1 MEEQEDM
8 RTTRFMPFLLAL
20 ALSANIAPAFAA
32 NCSLDKFDGPGKLE
46 LSQFRGR
53 VVYVDFW
60 ASWCGPCKQSFPFM
74 NDIKKKYEAKGITV
88 VAISTDEKKA
98 DATEFLKD
106 QSPKFIVA
114 HDADGSCAKTLGVK
128 SMPSSYILGK
138 NGEVI
143 YTHKGFRPSDM
154 AEITKQLDLVSD
166 K

>member
-1 MEEQEDM
+1 M
-8 RTTRFMPFLLAL
+8 RTSRLIPFLLAL
-20 ALSANIAPAFAA
+20 ALGSNSSVALAA
-32 NCSLDKFDGPGKLE
+32 NCALEKFDGPGKLE

-53 VVYVDFW
+53 YVYVDFW

-74 NDIKKKYEAKGITV
+74 NEIKKAYEAKGITV
-88 VAISTDEKKA
+88 VAISTDEKSS

-106 QSPKFIVA
+106 QQAKFTVVR
-114 HDADGSCAKTLGVK
+114 DGDGKCAKEFGVK

-143 YTHKGFRPSDM
+143 YSHKGFRPSDK
-154 AEITKQLDLVSD
+154 AEILKQLELVSD